1 MRPAPTDLRAG
12 HLAILLALAAL
23 LTLAAFPAAAAPP
36 SEPSA
41 LPAAAALAPDL
52 APAPP
57 PALQLATPA
66 LSHPAIALRIAGGA
80 ATAFVAH
87 EGCHVLTNLA
97 LGNRPTFRRV
107 TFMGAVPF
115 FSISPDITCS
125 GATCRDRSGAIFGPG
140 PRGYYAITSAGLQCG
155 HLEDELILT
164 ARGAPPLDREPFLAG
179 VLAFNIALA
188 AGYATADLAGA
199 EPPSGDL
206 HGMRD
211 AGAPRRVM
219 VGVVLGAAA
228 LDAARW
234 IWPGHAWLDWA
245 SRAAKV
251 GTTGLIFSM

>member
-1 MRPAPTDLRAG
+1 VAA
-12 HLAILLALAAL
+12 LLALA
-23 LTLAAFPAAAAPP
+23 TSLAAGAEPP
-36 SEPSA
+36 PDAGPPA
-41 LPAAAALAPDL
+41 LPASIALRAPDL

-57 PALQLATPA
+57 TSLQLAEPA
-66 LSHPAIALRIAGGA
+66 PLSPAAIALRMAGGA

-87 EGCHVLTNLA
+87 ESCHVLTNLA

-107 TFMGAVPF
+107 TFLGSIPF

-125 GATCRDRSGAIFGPG
+125 GGTCRDRSGGIFGPG

-155 HLEDELILT
+155 HLEDELLLT
-164 ARGAPPLDREPFLAG
+164 AKRPPSLERDPFLSGA
-179 VLAFNIALA
+179 LAFNIALA

-211 AGAPRRVM
+211 AGAPRRAM
-219 VGVVLGAAA
+219 VGLVLGAAA

-251 GTTGLIFSM
+251 GTTGLIFTM